1 MCPSLYR
8 WKSLCKQSKFIFI
21 FVEVISNYSHILSHS
36 NMNIRHI
43 PNKSIWHVV
52 WTKTRGYDFVIF
64 SKGSLFIS
72 VFYST
77 SFSMYPKAIIEYI
90 TKSEC
95 LLIRVDIIR
104 SYKLKIDSISINKI
118 STWSNPSKF
127 FSFFFLLFS
136 LIFINM
142 FVIDSDHNF
151 VNVDLT
157 VGNFRK
163 IFCYFIDKK
172 SDHRSEIIF
181 YFWLICPQKF

>member
-1 MCPSLYR
+1 M
-8 WKSLCKQSKFIFI
+8 
-21 FVEVISNYSHILSHS
+21 
-36 NMNIRHI
+36 
-43 PNKSIWHVV
+43 
-52 WTKTRGYDFVIF
+52 
-64 SKGSLFIS
+64 S

-77 SFSMYPKAIIEYI
+77 SFSMFPKAIIEYI

-95 LLIRVDIIR
+95 LLIIVAIIR

-127 FSFFFLLFS
+127 LSFFFLLFS

-142 FVIDSDHNF
+142 FVVDSDHNF
-151 VNVDLT
+151 VNVDLIV

-163 IFCYFIDKK
+163 VFSNFIDKK
-172 SDHRSEIIF
+172 SNHRSEIIF